1 MMKMNEVNF
10 HCNVSPWTKLD
21 ANVLTP
27 TTFVDVSLE
36 TCSIGVSSAF
46 SVTGVDSVMDSL
58 F

>member
-1 MMKMNEVNF
+1 MNKVNF

-36 TCSIGVSSAF
+36 TCVSSAIGVSSAF
-46 SVTGVDSVMDSL
+46 SVTGEVDSQS
-58 F
+58 

>member
-1 MMKMNEVNF
+1 MNEVNF